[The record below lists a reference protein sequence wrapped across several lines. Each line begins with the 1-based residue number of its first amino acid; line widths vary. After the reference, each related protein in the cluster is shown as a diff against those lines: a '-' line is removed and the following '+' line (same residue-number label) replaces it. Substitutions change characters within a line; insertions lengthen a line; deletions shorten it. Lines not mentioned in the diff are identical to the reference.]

1 MKINDTLT
9 AAQPSARGR
18 YLTDSR
24 RLRLDNWVCWP
35 HHKGGW
41 KHVLSLIAENL
52 HAADGTRFV
61 SAVEDEL
68 FSRGEHYSGPIKEP
82 WVGFVHQVPR
92 QNYNFPDLERLVRM
106 DSWKQSIE
114 HCRGLWVLT
123 DYQKNYLKHL
133 GVQVPIAKVLY
144 PVVPPAETFSF
155 EKFLSN
161 PRRRLIFIGEFLRNY
176 QAFFDLQAPSY
187 DKTFL
192 RSAEIDKHMRK
203 LGVVENDSVFSLY
216 EVDDEEY
223 DRLLTNNIVYLNLF
237 DAVGTTTVTECI
249 AGGTPVLI
257 NKVGAVTEY
266 LGEDYPFYYE
276 TPEEATEKAS
286 DLDLIR
292 RTTEYLRAHELRERL
307 TDEHFLESLQNTS
320 VYRSLPV
327 PPSQQRQFKSFDLSL
342 IICSYKRVYNLE
354 RLLTL
359 LTEQDFEGTFEVLVW
374 NNNIEA
380 LDEVADICRR
390 FEHRLALKVIH
401 SNENFYCQIRMA
413 MASLIRSDL
422 LLICDDDVLPQPG
435 YVSTFLNKYREY
447 GPEAVVCA
455 RGHVFL
461 PHEIDE
467 EEPQRFWEDF
477 EHMKFYNEDVP
488 DRRVHFMHADNCL
501 IPKSVMKRAIQ
512 HEMERYEYA
521 LIDDYWLSYIVS
533 AELGIPVWKIKAGDA
548 LRFTQCADDPS
559 IALFHNVLVSE
570 QRVNFYLAHTRKGWP
585 ASDEFDDALERAA
598 APQAQA
604 PVPPQPKV
612 SDIEQLALDV
622 FNREAVIN
630 PVARE
635 GFFLRLSAAL
645 VTLPHLFVS
654 EDAPRREAL
663 LVELRDLIARY
674 RVMSLDYDELWTYL
688 TDAERHLAHLAT
700 EPTPERSAWRDEE
713 LSAHA
718 QSVPSML
725 FPETRRYYK
734 WLGRRLDGSGDVVE
748 LGSWLGS
755 ATTSLADGIAANPSF
770 VGRRLYAYD
779 SFVWER
785 WMDKYLPEKLR
796 AAHPA
801 LQTLKLND
809 DYTNLFLEYCA
820 PYRDFVEARKCYV
833 QTSEGRGLPLPLLE
847 WGGGPVELFIYD
859 LGHEYDL
866 ISQAWQVFAPSFIPG
881 KTVVVFNPYGN
892 MRAEELRRF
901 CREHGHE
908 LRPLHKPASSTK
920 GFLFTGAAG
929 GRADSGGGRGDG

>member
-1 MKINDTLT
+1 MKVNDTLT
-9 AAQPSARGR
+9 TAQPSALGR

-24 RLRLDNWVCWP
+24 RLRLDNWVCWS

-41 KHVLSLIAENL
+41 KHVLWLIAENL

-68 FSRGEHYSGPIKEP
+68 FSRGEYYSGPIKEP

-114 HCRGLWVLT
+114 HCQGLWVLT

-133 GVQVPIAKVLY
+133 GVQVPVAKVLY
-144 PVVPPAETFSF
+144 PVAPPPETFSF

-161 PRRRLIFIGEFLRNY
+161 PRRRLLFIGEFLRNY
-176 QAFFDLQAPSY
+176 QAFFDLRAPSY

-192 RSAEIDKHMRK
+192 RSAEIDKYMRK
-203 LGVVENDSVFSLY
+203 LGVVENDSVSSLY
-216 EVDDEEY
+216 QVSDEEY
-223 DRLLTNNIVYLNLF
+223 DRLLTDNIVYLNLF
-237 DAVGTTTVTECI
+237 DAVGTTTVTECV
-249 AGGTPVLI
+249 ASGTPVLI

-276 TPEEATEKAS
+276 TPEEATHKAS

-292 RTTEYLRAHELRERL
+292 RTAEYLRTHELRERM
-307 TDEHFLESLQNTS
+307 TDEHFLESLQNTT

-327 PPSQQRQFKSFDLSL
+327 PQSQQRQFRSFDLSI

-359 LTEQDFEGTFEVLVW
+359 LTEQDFQGTFEVLIW

-390 FEHRLALKVIH
+390 FEHRLALKVMH
-401 SNENFYCQIRMA
+401 STENFYCQIRMA
-413 MASLIRSDL
+413 LASLIRSDL
-422 LLICDDDVLPQPG
+422 ILICDDDVLPQPN
-435 YVSTFLNKYREY
+435 YVSTFLDKYREY
-447 GPEAVVCA
+447 GPEAIICA

-477 EHMKFYNEDVP
+477 EYMKFYDEDVP
-488 DRRVHFMHADNCL
+488 DRQIHFMHADNCL

-533 AELGIPVWKIKAGDA
+533 AELGIPIWKIKADGA

-570 QRVNFYLAHTRKGWP
+570 QRVNFYIDHTRKGWP
-585 ASDEFDDALERAA
+585 AAVESDESSERAA
-598 APQAQA
+598 APQIEAAVAA
-604 PVPPQPKV
+604 PTVAPKL

-630 PVARE
+630 PAARE
-635 GFFLRLSAAL
+635 GFFLRLSAAFL
-645 VTLPHLFVS
+645 ALPQFLVS
-654 EDAPRREAL
+654 EEAERRGAL
-663 LVELRDLIARY
+663 LSELRDLTEHHRALL
-674 RVMSLDYDELWTYL
+674 LDRDELWTYL
-688 TDAERHLAHLAT
+688 ADAEQHVAHLAS
-700 EPTPERSAWRDEE
+700 EPTPERTAWLGEE
-713 LSAHA
+713 LSADA
-718 QSVPSML
+718 LNVPSML
-725 FPETRRYYK
+725 VPDTRKYYR
-734 WLGRRLDGSGDVVE
+734 WLGRRLEGAGDVVE
-748 LGSWLGS
+748 LGCWLGS
-755 ATTSLADGIAANPSF
+755 ATASLADGLASNPSF
-770 VGRRLYAYD
+770 AGRRLYAYD
-779 SFVWER
+779 TFVWER
-785 WMDKYLPEKLR
+785 WMERYLSEKLR
-796 AAHPA
+796 AAFPV
-801 LQTLKLND
+801 LETLKHND
-809 DYTNLFLEYCA
+809 DYTNLFLEFCA
-820 PYRDFVEARKCYV
+820 PYRHLVEPRKGYI
-833 QTSEGRGLPLPLLE
+833 QTAGGRSLDLPLLE
-847 WGGGPVELFIYD
+847 WGGGPVELFVYN
-859 LGHEYDL
+859 LGHDYEL
-866 ISQAWQVFAPSFIPG
+866 LTRAWEVFAPSFIPG
-881 KTVVVFNPYGN
+881 RTVFALNPYGN
-892 MRAEELRRF
+892 MRAEDLRRF
-901 CREHGHE
+901 CREHSHE
-908 LRPLHKPASSTK
+908 LKPVHKPASSMK
-920 GFLFTGAAG
+920 GFLFTGD
-929 GRADSGGGRGDG
+929 GRAPR